1 MLWFPLSDDD
11 ADQAPS
17 AERPS
22 WRLVT
27 PRRSALLPSC
37 WRPLGFV
44 ALMGDGRSRYNAVFC
59 GAHVCSMRPMAII
72 VFVIIGFDHD
82 AVLRSGECAFV
93 SLLLSSGQFG
103 SRFSCLSLVMR
114 GRHVELWI
122 GLFFDVWPWVFR
134 VFRWVG
140 WLGVSC
146 DFGFERHVS
155 LIWRSWC
162 HAHDARYCVRVTIGG
177 TRVLVPKR
185 VLCACCGFPE
195 CPDDDADQAP
205 SAERPSWRLW

>member
-162 HAHDARYCVRVTIGG
+162 HAHDVRYCVRVFFSRSEGLG
-177 TRVLVPKR
+177 ARSVLR
-185 VLCACCGFPE
+185 ACRGFPL
-195 CPDDDADQAP
+195 
-205 SAERPSWRLW
+205 SR